1 MGKSEEAQA
10 FFDEA
15 VSKLEDVDTD
25 AVSEAPS
32 VAFFSVNSNG
42 SVVVRK
48 PGDYV
53 TKMIEMAGGTYALK
67 DITDEEDNA
76 LSTMN
81 MQMEAFYDNAVDADI
96 LIYNSTI
103 EGGLENISDLVQL
116 SDRFNDFKA
125 VKNGNVWCTD
135 ASTFQRTT
143 GAADMILEMNRIFA
157 GDADEERMEYFHKL
171 K

>member
-1 MGKSEEAQA
+1 MK
-10 FFDEA
+10 
-15 VSKLEDVDTD
+15 
-25 AVSEAPS
+25 EAPS

-53 TKMIEMAGGTYALK
+53 TKMIETAGGTYAL
-67 DITDEEDNA
+67 DGIIDEEDNA

-81 MQMEAFYDNAVDADI
+81 MQMEAFYDKAVDADI

-103 EGGLENISDLVQL
+103 EGGLGSIDELRAL
-116 SDRFNDFKA
+116 SDKFDDFAA
-125 VKNGNVWCTD
+125 VKSGNVWCTD

-143 GAADMILEMNRIFA
+143 GAADMIVDLNRIFA
-157 GDADEERMEYFHKL
+157 GAADDSGLEYFHKL